1 MTRGRAVIPFLFKK
15 GFVKLFSRIKA
26 KNVAVSLLGSA
37 ILAFGLY
44 NIHSFSGVTEGG
56 VLGLTLLLHHWTGL
70 SPAVSGLVLNLCCY
84 FLGWRVIGGDFVAY
98 SLVSGGGFS
107 LFYAIFECFP
117 PLFPGIAE
125 LPLLASIL
133 GAAFVGVG
141 VGLCVRM
148 GGAPGGDDALAMS
161 LSKLTGAGIQWIY
174 LASDLVVLLLS
185 LSYIPVKKIVY
196 SLLTVVL
203 SGQLIGLIAP
213 KKAE

>member
-1 MTRGRAVIPFLFKK
+1 M
-15 GFVKLFSRIKA
+15 FSHITA
-26 KNVAVSLLGSA
+26 KNVAVSLVGSA

-56 VLGLTLLLHHWTGL
+56 VLGLTLLLHHWFGI
-70 SPAVSGLVLNLCCY
+70 SPAASGLVLNLCCY
-84 FLGWRVIGGDFVAY
+84 YLGWRVIGGSFVAY
-98 SLVSGGGFS
+98 SLISGGGFS
-107 LFYAIFECFP
+107 LFYAVFERFP
-117 PLFPGIAE
+117 PLFPGIAGM
-125 LPLLASIL
+125 PLLASIL

-185 LSYIPVKKIVY
+185 LSYIPPSRILY

-213 KKAE
+213 KKPDQDSPGDR